1 MATPARNVIDLTA
14 ETPPVSSHNNTIH
27 GDDEDDDVVVLENED
42 EEVDDDTQWHF
53 LLEMS
58 AASYRYVRIVG
69 TRGISSVRSCASFAA
84 SSLLTLAFTSTGIRY
99 YRGVAHPGEYV
110 TLVREPSNP
119 YDRNAIRVDNM
130 RGEKV
135 GHIKRELAAVLSPV
149 MASHGDRLKVDAT
162 IPGPGNQFE
171 LPLTLHLYS
180 STPSDGSIET
190 KLACLAANPTAAL
203 KRAAAAVAVAQP
215 SSASSPAVVVQAR
228 TMDWKLQQKHLDE
241 LFEAQRQEQLAN
253 LPDLEVPKCLVSALL
268 EHQWT
273 GVRWLVSREKS
284 QDRPFWET
292 VTENGSTK
300 WLCEVT
306 KSSQPQPPR
315 QVKGS
320 ILADDMGLV
329 RLQTTLVLAGIARVA
344 LALTISLP
352 IPGTLSNLFRGRR
365 FRRLRSSSLILPQGE
380 TITPQSSHR
389 RLH

>member
-1 MATPARNVIDLTA
+1 MYTYTSFD
-14 ETPPVSSHNNTIH
+14 H
-27 GDDEDDDVVVLENED
+27 
-42 EEVDDDTQWHF
+42 
-53 LLEMS
+53 LLH
-58 AASYRYVRIVG
+58 
-69 TRGISSVRSCASFAA
+69 
-84 SSLLTLAFTSTGIRY
+84 SLSTGIRY

-190 KLACLAANPTAAL
+190 KLACLAANPKAAL
-203 KRAAAAVAVAQP
+203 KRAAAAVAAVPPQL
-215 SSASSPAVVVQAR
+215 SASSPAVVVQAR

-253 LPDLEVPKCLVSALL
+253 LPALEVPRCLVSALL

-284 QDRPFWET
+284 TDRPFWKT

-329 RLQTTLVLAGIARVA
+329 RLQTSLVLAGIARVA
-344 LALTISLP
+344 LTLTIRP
-352 IPGTLSNLFRGRR
+352 VPGTLSNLFRGRR
-365 FRRLRSSSLILPQGE
+365 FKRSRSSSLILPQGE
-380 TITPQSSHR
+380 TTTLQSSHR
-389 RLH
+389 RLRLERTMRRMVNRIPRSLP

>member
-1 MATPARNVIDLTA
+1 LTFDAPSPTNVCPSI
-14 ETPPVSSHNNTIH
+14 
-27 GDDEDDDVVVLENED
+27 
-42 EEVDDDTQWHF
+42 F
-53 LLEMS
+53 L
-58 AASYRYVRIVG
+58 YVH
-69 TRGISSVRSCASFAA
+69 
-84 SSLLTLAFTSTGIRY
+84 STGIRY

-135 GHIKRELAAVLSPV
+135 GHIKRELAAVLSPIMV
-149 MASHGDRLKVDAT
+149 SHGDRLKVDAT

-171 LPLTLHLYS
+171 LPLTLHLYG

-190 KLACLAANPTAAL
+190 KLASLAANPKAAL
-203 KRAAAAVAVAQP
+203 KRAAAAAAVVGAAVP
-215 SSASSPAVVVQAR
+215 TASSSSPAAVVVQAR

-241 LFEAQRQEQLAN
+241 LFEAQRQEQLSN

-268 EHQWT
+268 DHQWT

-284 QDRPFWET
+284 QDRPFWKT

-306 KSSQPQPPR
+306 KSSQPQPPQ

-329 RLQTTLVLAGIARVA
+329 SVQFALVRAHVVRVA
-344 LALTISLP
+344 FAFHDQLLT
-352 IPGTLSNLFRGRR
+352 SNLFRARR
-365 FRRLRSSSLILPQGE
+365 FKRLRSSSLILPKAE
-380 TITPQSSHR
+380 TTTPRCSHR
-389 RLH
+389 LP